1 MIPARLGS
9 QRVKKKNLRLIDN
22 KPLIQYI
29 IESVNKCKIFDS
41 IYLNSESDIFKKIA
55 KKNKINF
62 YKRKKVFSSNSSSN
76 DEFALDFVNNVEGDV
91 LVQVLPTSPLISSVE
106 INDFVKYFQNN
117 NLDTL
122 ISVSNHQIAS
132 IYKNK
137 PINFS
142 RLKKNPP
149 SQKMTP
155 IQTYSTVLMA
165 WKIDN
170 FKKNMK
176 KYKSAYHGGS
186 GKIGYYPVSRLAGID
201 IDEEE
206 DFLLVEKIIL
216 SNKVKNSKPKYYK

>member
-29 IESVNKCKIFDS
+29 IDSVNKCKIFDS

-62 YKRKKVFSSNSSSN
+62 YKRKKVFSSNSSTN
-76 DEFALDFVNNVEGDV
+76 DEFALDFVNNIEGDV
-91 LVQVLPTSPLISSVE
+91 LVQVLPTSPLISSDE
-106 INDFVKYFQNN
+106 INDFVKYFKNN

-137 PINFS
+137 PINFN

-149 SQKMTP
+149 SQKMIP
-155 IQTYSTVLMA
+155 VQTYSTVLMA

>member
-29 IESVNKCKIFDS
+29 IDSVNKCKIFDS

-62 YKRKKVFSSNSSSN
+62 YKRKKVFSSNSSTN
-76 DEFALDFVNNVEGDV
+76 DEFALDFVNNIEGDV
-91 LVQVLPTSPLISSVE
+91 LVQVLPTSPLISSDE
-106 INDFVKYFQNN
+106 INDFVKYFKNN

-137 PINFS
+137 PINFN
-142 RLKKNPP
+142 RLKK
-149 SQKMTP
+149 
-155 IQTYSTVLMA
+155 STVP
-165 WKIDN
+165 
-170 FKKNMK
+170 KNDTC
-176 KYKSAYHGGS
+176 S
-186 GKIGYYPVSRLAGID
+186 VV
-201 IDEEE
+201 
-206 DFLLVEKIIL
+206 F
-216 SNKVKNSKPKYYK
+216 NSTDGMEN